1 MPQNHENTKNQ
12 KKKFE
17 LLLVFNQVNVEN
29 IGQGIKRFV
38 LKV

>member
-1 MPQNHENTKNQ
+1 MPQNHETTKNH